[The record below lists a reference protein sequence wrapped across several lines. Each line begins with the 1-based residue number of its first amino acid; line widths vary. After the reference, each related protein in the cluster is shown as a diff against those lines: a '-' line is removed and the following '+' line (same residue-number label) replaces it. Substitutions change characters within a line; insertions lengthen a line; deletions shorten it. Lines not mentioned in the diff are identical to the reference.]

1 MKFIILDE
9 IDYMTRTAQLALKYL
24 IEHTNS
30 LNVRFCLICNYIS
43 KVDSALAQNF
53 IMFRFNSHPHD
64 QLFKFLKN
72 ITIQEKLKLSDNTI
86 TSIINYYQSD
96 LRSMINYIQLN
107 RIDLQ
112 NVYITT
118 NTICNT
124 LIKSVNKSYKYK
136 LKQFNSFSK
145 NSEKKSSQIIKDII
159 IFIFNKLRSNKKI
172 SSDFLS
178 YASIIYHNIGNS
190 EDALILYLIKY
201 IIPYYEDS

>member
-1 MKFIILDE
+1 
-9 IDYMTRTAQLALKYL
+9 
-24 IEHTNS
+24 
-30 LNVRFCLICNYIS
+30 
-43 KVDSALAQNF
+43 
-53 IMFRFNSHPHD
+53 
-64 QLFKFLKN
+64 
-72 ITIQEKLKLSDNTI
+72 
-86 TSIINYYQSD
+86 SD